1 MGGFFKGSESKSTT
15 KSYPMTHYMP
25 DWMKQ
30 SAEQAMQGLMP
41 TYNIGFGGQQFPIVS
56 NQWANLMKTLYS
68 PVGQTSTTTQG
79 SMSPFSGMLMAAAPF
94 LPYQSMFSGLGAF
107 PNIQTIRGGQGGGY
121 GW

>member
-1 MGGFFKGSESKSTT
+1 MGGFFQGSEGKSKTE
-15 KSYPMTHYMP
+15 SYPMTHYMP
-25 DWMKQ
+25 DWMKT
-30 SAEQAMQGLMP
+30 SAENAMKGLIP

-68 PVGQTSTTTQG
+68 PVGQTSVQTQG
-79 SMSPFSGMLMAAAPF
+79 SMSPFAAMATAAMPF
-94 LPYQSMFSGLGAF
+94 LPYSSVFGGGF